1 MAPGNSRELKGVG
14 YEFFMLLLSVLSVVN
29 LVFLVFARIVNPDGG
44 PAQEVVLVMEVVIT
58 PIFLFDFLYRL
69 STASPPRRYFFR
81 AWGWA
86 DLLSCVPLLR
96 LFRVFRCVRVIRL
109 LRQYGP
115 ARIGA
120 DLIAARASAVF
131 LLTIF
136 LVIVVLEVT
145 GASVYYAEAP
155 DPNANIVTAGDALWW
170 GLVTITT
177 VGYGDQYPGHGA
189 GPHHR
194 RVPAVRRHRPV
205 QRAHRLHRERLPGA
219 AGEATAEAT
228 RPSRLRDLGRPGA
241 AGRAGRA
248 CRDDPRA
255 PRRARK
261 AHRGKS
267 AAYRPPRRRQA
278 RLGGS
283 AQTVPTHH
291 VAGAPAGALVGHA
304 GDLAARDLLAD
315 LLVAQARL
323 AGGRRGSAPGTPR
336 RGTSSRRRCRRPP
349 AGSRAGPR
357 RTVSRRPWTGRS

>member
-1 MAPGNSRELKGVG
+1 MATGSSRELKGVG

-96 LFRVFRCVRVIRL
+96 LFRVFRCVRVFRL

-177 VGYGDQYPGHGA
+177 VGYGDQYPVTELGRIIGVFLLFA
-189 GPHHR
+189 GIGLFSVLTGFIANVFLAPPAKPR
-194 RVPAVRRHRPV
+194 LKPRDRAAAEISAVRALLAEQDERAATI
-205 QRAHRLHRERLPGA
+205 RAHLDELEKRIE
-219 AGEATAEAT
+219 EN
-228 RPSRLRDLGRPGA
+228 RP
-241 AGRAGRA
+241 
-248 CRDDPRA
+248 
-255 PRRARK
+255 
-261 AHRGKS
+261 
-267 AAYRPPRRRQA
+267 
-278 RLGGS
+278 
-283 AQTVPTHH
+283 
-291 VAGAPAGALVGHA
+291 
-304 GDLAARDLLAD
+304 
-315 LLVAQARL
+315 
-323 AGGRRGSAPGTPR
+323 
-336 RGTSSRRRCRRPP
+336 
-349 AGSRAGPR
+349 
-357 RTVSRRPWTGRS
+357 RTDHLEGVKPV

>member
-177 VGYGDQYPGHGA
+177 VGYGDQYPVTELGRIIGVFLLFA
-189 GPHHR
+189 GIGLFSVLTGFIANVFLAPPAKPR
-194 RVPAVRRHRPV
+194 LKPRDRAAAEISAVRALLAEQD
-205 QRAHRLHRERLPGA
+205 QRA
-219 AGEATAEAT
+219 ATIRAHLDELEKRIEEN
-228 RPSRLRDLGRPGA
+228 RPRTDHLEGV
-241 AGRAGRA
+241 
-248 CRDDPRA
+248 
-255 PRRARK
+255 K
-261 AHRGKS
+261 
-267 AAYRPPRRRQA
+267 
-278 RLGGS
+278 
-283 AQTVPTHH
+283 
-291 VAGAPAGALVGHA
+291 PA
-304 GDLAARDLLAD
+304 
-315 LLVAQARL
+315 
-323 AGGRRGSAPGTPR
+323 
-336 RGTSSRRRCRRPP
+336 
-349 AGSRAGPR
+349 
-357 RTVSRRPWTGRS
+357 